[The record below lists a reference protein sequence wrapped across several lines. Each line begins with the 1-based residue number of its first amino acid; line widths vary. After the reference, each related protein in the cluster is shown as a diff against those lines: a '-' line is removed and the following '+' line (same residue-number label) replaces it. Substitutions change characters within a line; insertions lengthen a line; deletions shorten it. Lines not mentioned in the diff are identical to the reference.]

1 PISLNPSRIFFLSSL
16 FSSRSIFPF
25 LFLAASSFLLPFY
38 PLGLSSFLLPG
49 YERND
54 QKSNYPGRD
63 WAYMCVFFGGGG
75 GCSKWDSDVF
85 LYGFWFRTRAEEK
98 GVTWWPRVLTA
109 VKGSSARQ
117 VRRGRSG

>member
-1 PISLNPSRIFFLSSL
+1 NPSRTFFLSSL

-54 QKSNYPGRD
+54 QKSNYP
-63 WAYMCVFFGGGG
+63 
-75 GCSKWDSDVF
+75 
-85 LYGFWFRTRAEEK
+85 EK